1 MVYWKQS
8 LVILVVW
15 VSVFIFLAAINNVL
29 ANFFTVGPKRCQECH
44 VEETKVWGGTAKFSG
59 YKKIHRNKDAKKFL
73 KAIGDKRMK
82 KSPTCIMCHYTAVQK
97 PFRKK
102 PKIVH
107 GASCEGCHGP
117 ASDWLQIHY
126 DYGKGVK
133 RSAESKE
140 HKLTRLK
147 MLDDA
152 GMIRPSELYDVA
164 ANCMSCHGLAAP
176 NLPTEIAVKLF
187 SSGHPLKTEFEL
199 VEYSQGN
206 LRHRFYPPDQTVNK
220 KMTSVELARLYAVGQ
235 AASLVYAS
243 EAIKKAGD
251 NAYIAEQKIRIATAI
266 IALTT
271 LQDSLVEAKALL
283 AEPSE
288 ENGRKFANALV
299 GQDLTEVFAGM
310 LPKTYR

>member
-1 MVYWKQS
+1 
-8 LVILVVW
+8 
-15 VSVFIFLAAINNVL
+15 
-29 ANFFTVGPKRCQECH
+29 
-44 VEETKVWGGTAKFSG
+44 
-59 YKKIHRNKDAKKFL
+59 
-73 KAIGDKRMK
+73 MK

-199 VEYSQGN
+199 VEYSQGK